1 MKKRNNWME
10 KAYRFLVCILPAVL
24 FFSYY
29 PLMHFGSDAA
39 MNYEISL
46 PIIWLLMFDV
56 LAFVMMVRKKKLF
69 CNWQKK
75 WPWVLLPVWLS
86 LSVLWSMNSVR
97 GLLTVGI
104 LWLIYFAGDA
114 MFELRDVL
122 KKNGF
127 KELFWKMFF
136 GSALFVCGWCLVQ
149 CVLDLAGVSRDYSL
163 MCEGCTYTMF
173 GFPRVNGF
181 AAEPQFMGNLLLAP
195 AIVAGYFYL
204 KKQKSKN
211 LKLKRSRGVFFT
223 TAKSDSAPY
232 CSTGSSSV
240 AAVKTTSGSRF
251 LCSKFLLLCFFVF
264 TTTLFLTMSRGAI
277 YAFVV
282 AMVVMTIVMVV
293 RSKKARALVVWPVVI
308 VAFLFALNLQGIMA
322 QVSKTDDTY
331 VSGVS
336 KVINQLSLGVIDL
349 GKTNSEV
356 EPIESDVGSEASEKA
371 HFDGYV
377 EVSTDMRVG
386 LSEAAIQIWSQ
397 DFKTIV
403 AGVGLGGATNALSE
417 NDKAPTTKEIV
428 NNEYVSLLLETG
440 VVGIALLIL
449 TLVLVGRVVMKSQNR
464 AMITTLILAYGVSLL
479 FFSGL
484 PNALHIYLLPAMI
497 LVAENLPKSLK
508 NTC

>member
-10 KAYRFLVCILPAVL
+10 KVYRGLIYILPAVL
-24 FFSYY
+24 FFSYF
-29 PLMHFGSDAA
+29 PLMHFGADAA

-46 PIIWLLMFDV
+46 PIIWLVVFDV

-69 CNWQKK
+69 CNWRKK

-122 KKNGF
+122 KKSGF
-127 KELFWKMFF
+127 RELFWKVFF
-136 GSALFVCGWCLVQ
+136 GSALFVCAWCLVQ
-149 CVLDLAGVSRDYSL
+149 CVLDLAGVARDYSL
-163 MCEGCTYTMF
+163 MCAGCTYTMF

-195 AIVAGYFYL
+195 AIVAGWRML
-204 KKQKSKN
+204 RN
-211 LKLKRSRGVFFT
+211 V
-223 TAKSDSAPY
+223 
-232 CSTGSSSV
+232 
-240 AAVKTTSGSRF
+240 TS
-251 LCSKFLLLCFFVF
+251 LNHYAILFFVF
-264 TTTLFLTMSRGAI
+264 ATTLFLTMSRGAI

-282 AMVVMTIVMVV
+282 AMVVMTIVMMV
-293 RSKKARALVVWPVVI
+293 RSKKARALLTWPVVI
-308 VAFLFALNLQGIMA
+308 LAFLLALNLQGIMA

-331 VSGVS
+331 ASGVS

-349 GKTNSEV
+349 SEKSDEV
-356 EPIESDVGSEASEKA
+356 TPIENEIESEPGEKA

-377 EVSTDMRVG
+377 EVSTDMRLG
-386 LSEAAIQIWSQ
+386 LSKAALEIWSQ
-397 DFKTIV
+397 DFKTAMV
-403 AGVGLGGATNALSE
+403 GVGIGGATNALSE

-440 VVGIALLIL
+440 IVGIALLVL
-449 TLVLVGRVVMKSQNR
+449 TLILVGRVVMKSQNR
-464 AMITTLILAYGVSLL
+464 VMIATLILAYGVSLL

-484 PNALHIYLLPAMI
+484 PNALQIYLLPTII
-497 LVAENLPKSLK
+497 LVVENLPKIS
-508 NTC
+508 

>member
-29 PLMHFGSDAA
+29 PLMHFGSDVA

-46 PIIWLLMFDV
+46 PIIWLLVFDV
-56 LAFVMMVRKKKLF
+56 LAFVMMIRKKKLF

-97 GLLTVGI
+97 GLLTGGI

-122 KKNGF
+122 KENGF

-163 MCEGCTYTMF
+163 MCAGCTYTMF

-195 AIVAGYFYL
+195 AIVAGWRMV
-204 KKQKSKN
+204 
-211 LKLKRSRGVFFT
+211 RSWPRSPRPSARGERANSRAAALRNATSLNHYAILFFI
-223 TAKSDSAPY
+223 
-232 CSTGSSSV
+232 
-240 AAVKTTSGSRF
+240 
-251 LCSKFLLLCFFVF
+251 FV
-264 TTTLFLTMSRGAI
+264 TTLFLTMSRGAI

-282 AMVVMTIVMVV
+282 AMVAMTIVMVV
-293 RSKKARALVVWPVVI
+293 RSKKARALMVWPVVI

-331 VSGVS
+331 ASGVS

-349 GKTNSEV
+349 GKKNTEV
-356 EPIESDVGSEASEKA
+356 EPIESDVGGEASEKA

-386 LSEAAIQIWSQ
+386 LSEAALQIWSQ

-464 AMITTLILAYGVSLL
+464 VMTMTLILAYGVSLM

-497 LVAENLPKSLK
+497 LVVENLSKIS
-508 NTC
+508 

>member
-46 PIIWLLMFDV
+46 PIIWLLAFDA
-56 LAFVMMVRKKKLF
+56 LAFVMMVREKRLF

-104 LWLIYFAGDA
+104 LWLVYFAGDA

-163 MCEGCTYTMF
+163 MCAGCTYTMF

-195 AIVAGYFYL
+195 AIVSAYIIAKDNWNSVFRGRVARARRYGARPLILGRDLRKPL
-204 KKQKSKN
+204 KT
-211 LKLKRSRGVFFT
+211 LLPVVF
-223 TAKSDSAPY
+223 
-232 CSTGSSSV
+232 
-240 AAVKTTSGSRF
+240 
-251 LCSKFLLLCFFVF
+251 LFVF
-264 TTTLFLTMSRGAI
+264 ATTLFLTMSRGAI

-349 GKTNSEV
+349 GKKNTEAV
-356 EPIESDVGSEASEKA
+356 PVESDVESETSEKA

-386 LSEAAIQIWSQ
+386 LSEAALQIWSQ

-464 AMITTLILAYGVSLL
+464 VMITTLILAYGVSLL

-484 PNALHIYLLPAMI
+484 PNALHIYLLP
-497 LVAENLPKSLK
+497 VALLAVEK
-508 NTC
+508 